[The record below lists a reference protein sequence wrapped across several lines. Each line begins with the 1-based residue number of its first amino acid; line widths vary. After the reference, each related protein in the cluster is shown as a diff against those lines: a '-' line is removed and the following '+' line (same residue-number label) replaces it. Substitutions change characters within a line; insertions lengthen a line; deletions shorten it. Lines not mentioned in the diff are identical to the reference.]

1 MPRSRAAAEQKEDAK
16 MHATM
21 GWGLSGWMSW
31 TMGFGGVLLIVVL
44 LLLVVS
50 ALVKLFFR

>member
-1 MPRSRAAAEQKEDAK
+1 